1 MINLYP
7 ISERYR
13 LALESIQIDEETGEV
28 IGAEALGMITDDA
41 SNAIEQI
48 ALWIKNLRA
57 EGDAI
62 DAEARQLLDRKSKI
76 TRRADYL
83 ANHILTSMI
92 SMDME
97 KVSSPKVVVKVGKP
111 RASTIIDDLERLPEE
126 YVRTTVKLDGKKTE
140 IKAAILSGQEIPG
153 AHVEYKPTLSIK

>member
-41 SNAIEQI
+41 SNAVEQI

-62 DAEARQLLDRKSKI
+62 DAEARQLLDRKSRIIRKV
-76 TRRADYL
+76 DYL
-83 ANHILTSMI
+83 SNHILSSMI

-126 YVRTTVKLDGKKTE
+126 YVRTTVKLEGKKTE
-140 IKAAILSGQEIPG
+140 IKAAILSGQEVPG